1 MRPVDYKILLVSL
14 CVLNLSVP
22 AGGRPLRKRTVS
34 EVQLMH
40 DLGEHQQVQERR
52 EWLQMSLRGIH
63 TAAALQ
69 DGSGEAAGR
78 RRRRLRPED
87 LPELSDLTSEEIQQA
102 VNFLEKLLKAKQS

>member
-1 MRPVDYKILLVSL
+1 FQVSMQLVDYKLLLVSL

-63 TAAALQ
+63 TAA
-69 DGSGEAAGR
+69 
-78 RRRRLRPED
+78 LRPED
-87 LPELSDLTSEEIQQA
+87 VPELSDLTSEEIQHA
-102 VNFLEKLLKAKQS
+102 LSFLEKLLKASPDPAPQQQRFQE